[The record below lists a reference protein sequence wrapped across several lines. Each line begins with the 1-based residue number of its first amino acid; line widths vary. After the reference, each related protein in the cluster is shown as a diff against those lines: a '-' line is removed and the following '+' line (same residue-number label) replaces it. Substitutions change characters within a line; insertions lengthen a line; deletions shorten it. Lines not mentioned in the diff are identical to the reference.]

1 MKKSFLLSSWSL
13 SFWRGR
19 APIESAAIGSF
30 LTALCLGF
38 VLTACDDSSSAG
50 GDDVIL
56 SGDSREESSDS
67 RSNDKDEAISSN
79 GKVESN
85 RSSSSAKETKDSSD
99 TKSSSSVKSGNSSN
113 SHKGDSSSSVGS
125 SSSEKQSSSAMSK
138 VESSSSEEMKN
149 AWDYLNPDVDYG
161 EFIDER
167 DGQVYKTVV
176 ICDREYGENCRIWMA
191 QNLNYAYTGV
201 PYKYSADN
209 RIYVSDS
216 TSWCYENDSFNCDK
230 YGRLYT
236 WSAAMDSAAQFS
248 ENAGTECGY
257 MRSCTPN
264 NLHRGICP
272 DGWHVPT
279 DAEYDT
285 LFFYTGGFLS
295 ASWNLKSASSWYSGF
310 SANQYGFSVL
320 PAGIRDYNGNF
331 VDERYRTYFWTA
343 SEGNMDDYAWG
354 KCFYYKDSEVSKVG
368 KQKKVGLSLR
378 CVKDSN

>member
-1 MKKSFLLSSWSL
+1 MKKSFQRVIATLNLFQGKQSLAIFLL
-13 SFWRGR
+13 
-19 APIESAAIGSF
+19 AAIF
-30 LTALCLGF
+30 ALS
-38 VLTACDDSSSAG
+38 ACDDSSSAG
-50 GDDVIL
+50 DDDNNVIL
-56 SGDSREESSDS
+56 SSDSREESSDS

-201 PYKYSADN
+201 PYKYNADN

-264 NLHRGICP
+264 NLHRGVCP

>member
-1 MKKSFLLSSWSL
+1 MKNTFAKKFTVCALAWV
-13 SFWRGR
+13 F
-19 APIESAAIGSF
+19 AAI
-30 LTALCLGF
+30 ALS
-38 VLTACDDSSSAG
+38 ACDDSSSAG

-201 PYKYSADN
+201 PYKYNADN

-264 NLHRGICP
+264 NLHRGVCP

>member
-1 MKKSFLLSSWSL
+1 
-13 SFWRGR
+13 
-19 APIESAAIGSF
+19 
-30 LTALCLGF
+30 
-38 VLTACDDSSSAG
+38 
-50 GDDVIL
+50 
-56 SGDSREESSDS
+56 
-67 RSNDKDEAISSN
+67 
-79 GKVESN
+79 
-85 RSSSSAKETKDSSD
+85 
-99 TKSSSSVKSGNSSN
+99 VKSGNSSN

-201 PYKYSADN
+201 PYKYNADN

-264 NLHRGICP
+264 NLHRGVCP

-368 KQKKVGLSLR
+368 KEKEVGLSLR

>member
-1 MKKSFLLSSWSL
+1 MKKSFQRVIATLNLFQGKQSLAIFLL
-13 SFWRGR
+13 
-19 APIESAAIGSF
+19 AAIF
-30 LTALCLGF
+30 ALS
-38 VLTACDDSSSAG
+38 ACDDSSSAG
-50 GDDVIL
+50 DDDNNVIL

-201 PYKYSADN
+201 PYKYNADN

-264 NLHRGICP
+264 NLHRGVCP

>member
-1 MKKSFLLSSWSL
+1 MKNTFSRKF
-13 SFWRGR
+13 
-19 APIESAAIGSF
+19 
-30 LTALCLGF
+30 TVCALAGVLGF
-38 VLTACDDSSSAG
+38 ALTACDDSSSAG

-201 PYKYSADN
+201 PYKYNADN

-216 TSWCYENDSFNCDK
+216 TSWCYENDSFYCDK

-264 NLHRGICP
+264 NLHRGVCP